1 MTKTHTIETIE
12 EYDKDGK
19 LTRKTTTETTEES
32 NYSLTDYDN
41 QGWSPYRPQY
51 PNYAD
56 KTICYDHGSD
66 VSTTTTTQNV
76 DTSATLKG

>member
-1 MTKTHTIETIE
+1 MTKTHTIKTIE

-32 NYSLTDYDN
+32 NYSLTDYGN

-56 KTICYDHGSD
+56 KTICYDNGSG
-66 VSTTTTTQNV
+66 VSTTTTAQNV